1 MNRLRECREKAGLT
15 QKQVAITLK
24 LAGPSVSNWESG
36 KTKPSRENIQKLAD
50 LYNVSVDYLLCRE
63 DDTAQTADEPADDD
77 RELWEL
83 REKVRRDPERHYLF
97 KLASNGTIDD
107 VRRAVAIIDA
117 LKQTK

>member
-50 LYNVSVDYLLCRE
+50 LYNVSVEYTTTNL
-63 DDTAQTADEPADDD
+63 PATNRHEQQWFYRDSSFF
-77 RELWEL
+77 RGGLW
-83 REKVRRDPERHYLF
+83 H
-97 KLASNGTIDD
+97 
-107 VRRAVAIIDA
+107 AVAGCIGSIWVKKPA
-117 LKQTK
+117 SV